1 MTVLTRSR
9 RVDDDDEDINDFDPA
24 YFPRKVYKDGRGPRV
39 KLMLTDSMPP
49 DYRAAISRRPA
60 LTDARHYYPPRT
72 YVGDSAALR
81 DAERKATEARDAWI
95 RGLQDAWKTPTGAMQ
110 TPPDN
115 SDPDGDED
123 DDDLSPRDAYIQR
136 LQGAYRTPIGNGY
149 GNGNGNGADAIEAQ
163 RRRWTR
169 EDGGGGRAPSSV
181 TFGQH
186 APSAFPS
193 RDAASLRDA
202 RAAADQA
209 HAEYVA
215 RISNAWKAR

>member
-1 MTVLTRSR
+1 LAPMMRRSMR
-9 RVDDDDEDINDFDPA
+9 NLDDDDDVFDSTIYDPK
-24 YFPRKVYKDGRGPRV
+24 YYPKRVYRDGKGPTV

-49 DYRAAISRRPA
+49 EYRAAISRRPFTA
-60 LTDARHYYPPRT
+60 ARPYYPPRT

-95 RGLQDAWKTPTGAMQ
+95 RGLQDAWKTPSV
-110 TPPDN
+110 PPTN
-115 SDPDGDED
+115 GVPADPDGDED

-136 LQGAYRTPIGNGY
+136 LQGAYRTPI
-149 GNGNGNGADAIEAQ
+149 GNGNGADAIEAQ

-186 APSAFPS
+186 APANSSHRGTQP
-193 RDAASLRDA
+193 R
-202 RAAADQA
+202 
-209 HAEYVA
+209 
-215 RISNAWKAR
+215 